1 MADWH
6 LTACN
11 VDIVYLTGPSAIAS
25 VGAQAKHMLFSKCN
39 ILWHVGKMKF
49 HHVLPP
55 SGTNFLANPGKTF
68 VGPPVEKILPA
79 SMVHGAALI
88 HLDLL
93 RR

>member
-39 ILWHVGKMKF
+39 IL
-49 HHVLPP
+49 
-55 SGTNFLANPGKTF
+55 
-68 VGPPVEKILPA
+68 
-79 SMVHGAALI
+79 
-88 HLDLL
+88 
-93 RR
+93 